1 MINVG
6 DVIFQLFS
14 LLIPIGIILLIVQ
27 VVRSMK
33 KQEERLRRIEDK
45 VDRMQEERS
54 LGDYKNS

>member
-54 LGDYKNS
+54 LSDYKNS

>member
-45 VDRMQEERS
+45 VDRMQEESS
-54 LGDYKNS
+54 LSDYKNS

>member
-33 KQEERLRRIEDK
+33 KQDERLRRIEDK
-45 VDRMQEERS
+45 VDRMQEESS
-54 LGDYKNS
+54 LSDYKNS